1 MQPAD
6 STPSPDKS
14 RQYHR
19 RRIESIER
27 ELFGFGITIGTPLAG
42 AEQHTPCHERAQS
55 SGEIGLASGRSW
67 RQMDATV
74 CYPSR
79 TQAAGAFAAPRSV
92 ARVWRSCEEMFEHVA
107 GVTRKVA
114 ELDCES
120 MSRLYVCHASGERKF
135 DPCELRTNRDL

>member
-55 SGEIGLASGRSW
+55 SGEIGPRERPFLETDGRDGLLPLTDTGGGRLRGAPISGSGLAL
-67 RQMDATV
+67 V
-74 CYPSR
+74 
-79 TQAAGAFAAPRSV
+79 
-92 ARVWRSCEEMFEHVA
+92 
-107 GVTRKVA
+107 
-114 ELDCES
+114 
-120 MSRLYVCHASGERKF
+120 
-135 DPCELRTNRDL
+135 